1 MRYYL
6 DTNILVFLLFDK
18 NLKENLSREVLTILS
33 DYGNLFF
40 ASSIAIRELVYLY
53 NSSYYKTNKYK
64 NTDEIF
70 NAIDA
75 MRIEIKPF
83 TQHHVKA
90 YSSMTFAANH
100 KDPNDHMIIAQAIS
114 DKIQLI
120 SSDTE
125 FQFYEEQ
132 KLKFIFN
139 KR

>member
-18 NLKENLSREVLTILS
+18 NLKDNLSRKVLTIFS
-33 DYGNLFF
+33 EYENLCFT
-40 ASSIAIRELVYLY
+40 SSIAMRELVYLY
-53 NSSYYKTNKYK
+53 NSSYYKTDKYK
-64 NTDEIF
+64 NTSEIF
-70 NAIDA
+70 RAIDA

-83 TQHHVKA
+83 TQHHVMTYA
-90 YSSMTFAANH
+90 SMTFASNH

-114 DKIQLI
+114 DKIPLI

>member
-18 NLKENLSREVLTILS
+18 NLKDNLSREVLSILL
-33 DYGNLFF
+33 DYENSFF

-53 NSSYYKTNKYK
+53 NSSYYKTNRYK
-64 NTDEIF
+64 NINEVFEMIDE
-70 NAIDA
+70 

-83 TQHHVKA
+83 TQQHVKI
-90 YSSMTFAANH
+90 YSSMTFAPNH

-114 DKIQLI
+114 EKIQLI
-120 SSDTE
+120 SSDDE
-125 FQFYEEQ
+125 FHFYGEQ
-132 KLKFIFN
+132 NLMFIFN